1 MTTTL
6 PVATTATML
15 PYHRQGDIDYACLD
29 FDPHE
34 RELPPDAMEQELAV
48 HDLLNLLASHF
59 TDFGARPDTFLSS
72 NTILC
77 YDPSNLN
84 VRVAPDVYLAF
95 GVDERAIRQRR
106 LYLPWEVGKPPD
118 LAVEVASASTAR
130 QDVTA
135 KRDIYARIGVPEYWR
150 FDPTGHDYYDRP
162 LAGEQLVDGVY
173 QPIALTREP
182 DGILKGY
189 SAVLRLSLCWAGG
202 RPRLYDPATN
212 TYLDTGVRWRPPALP
227 PNPSGMRPKPGSLS
241 SRPPAWRSVP
251 PGCRSRLPARPPRSE
266 YGSLRRSCVAAKRTG
281 KRSHVPAL
289 TLRSL
294 IPPDSGRWRP
304 RRRGNPCGCP
314 VHRPGIPPSPHGGE
328 GAGG

>member
-84 VRVAPDVYLAF
+84 VRLAPDVYLAF

-173 QPIALTREP
+173 QPISLTREP

-202 RPRLYDPATN
+202 RPRLHDPTTN
-212 TYLDTGVRWRPPALP
+212 TYLENWREVAAARAAAEVEL
-227 PNPSGMRPKPGSLS
+227 NAAETRV
-241 SRPPAWRSVP
+241 AVEQAA
-251 PGCRSRLPARPPRSE
+251 RLAERAARLAEQAARAAAE
-266 YGSLRRSCVAAKRTG
+266 ERIRQLEAELRRREAK
-281 KRSHVPAL
+281 
-289 TLRSL
+289 
-294 IPPDSGRWRP
+294 
-304 RRRGNPCGCP
+304 
-314 VHRPGIPPSPHGGE
+314 E
-328 GAGG
+328 

>member
-15 PYHRQGDIDYACLD
+15 PYHRQGDIDYTCLD

-48 HDLLNLLASHF
+48 HDLIRLLASHF
-59 TDFGARPDTFLSS
+59 TDFGTRPDTFLSS

-182 DGILKGY
+182 DGILGILKGY
-189 SAVLRLSLCWAGG
+189 SAVLKLSLCWAGG

-212 TYLDTGVRWRPPALP
+212 TYLDSWREVAAARAAAETQRNAAETRVAVEQAARLAE
-227 PNPSGMRPKPGSLS
+227 RAARLS
-241 SRPPAWRSVP
+241 EQA
-251 PGCRSRLPARPPRSE
+251 ARAAAEERIRQLE
-266 YGSLRRSCVAAKRTG
+266 AELRRREANG
-281 KRSHVPAL
+281 
-289 TLRSL
+289 
-294 IPPDSGRWRP
+294 
-304 RRRGNPCGCP
+304 
-314 VHRPGIPPSPHGGE
+314 
-328 GAGG
+328 

>member
-173 QPIALTREP
+173 QPISLTREP

-202 RPRLYDPATN
+202 RPRLHDPTTN
-212 TYLDTGVRWRPPALP
+212 TYLENWREVAAARAAAEVERNAAETRVAVEQAARLAE
-227 PNPSGMRPKPGSLS
+227 RAARLS
-241 SRPPAWRSVP
+241 EQA
-251 PGCRSRLPARPPRSE
+251 ARAAAEERIRQLE
-266 YGSLRRSCVAAKRTG
+266 AELRRRAA
-281 KRSHVPAL
+281 
-289 TLRSL
+289 
-294 IPPDSGRWRP
+294 
-304 RRRGNPCGCP
+304 N
-314 VHRPGIPPSPHGGE
+314 E
-328 GAGG
+328 

>member
-15 PYHRQGDIDYACLD
+15 PYRQQGDIDYAGLD
-29 FDPHE
+29 FDPYE

-48 HDLLNLLASHF
+48 HDLLGLLASHF
-59 TDFGARPDTFLSS
+59 TDFGERPDTFLSS

-77 YDPSNLN
+77 YEPSNLN
-84 VRVAPDVYLAF
+84 VRVAPDIYLAF
-95 GVDERAIRQRR
+95 GVNEQAIRQRR
-106 LYLPWEVGKPPD
+106 LYLPWEAGKPPD

-130 QDVTA
+130 QDMTA

-150 FDPTGHDYYDRP
+150 FDPTGHDYYEQP
-162 LAGEQLVDGVY
+162 LAGERLVDGVY

-212 TYLDTGVRWRPPALP
+212 TYLESGHEVWAARLAAEAERDTAEAARDAAKAERDAAEAAHAIAETRVTVEQAG
-227 PNPSGMRPKPGSLS
+227 
-241 SRPPAWRSVP
+241 
-251 PGCRSRLPARPPRSE
+251 RLVAEERIRQLE
-266 YGSLRRSCVAAKRTG
+266 AELRRREPNG
-281 KRSHVPAL
+281 
-289 TLRSL
+289 
-294 IPPDSGRWRP
+294 
-304 RRRGNPCGCP
+304 
-314 VHRPGIPPSPHGGE
+314 
-328 GAGG
+328 

>member
-77 YDPSNLN
+77 YEPSNLN
-84 VRVAPDVYLAF
+84 VRVAPDIYLAF
-95 GVDERAIRQRR
+95 GVDERAIRERR

-202 RPRLYDPATN
+202 RPRLHDPTTN
-212 TYLDTGVRWRPPALP
+212 TYLENWREVAAARAAAEVERKAAEAERNAAETRVAVEQAARLAE
-227 PNPSGMRPKPGSLS
+227 RAARLS
-241 SRPPAWRSVP
+241 EQA
-251 PGCRSRLPARPPRSE
+251 ARAAAEERIRQLE
-266 YGSLRRSCVAAKRTG
+266 AELRRREANG
-281 KRSHVPAL
+281 
-289 TLRSL
+289 
-294 IPPDSGRWRP
+294 
-304 RRRGNPCGCP
+304 
-314 VHRPGIPPSPHGGE
+314 
-328 GAGG
+328 

>member
-84 VRVAPDVYLAF
+84 VRVAPDIYLAF

-135 KRDIYARIGVPEYWR
+135 KRDIYARIGVPEYWC
-150 FDPTGHDYYDRP
+150 FDS
-162 LAGEQLVDGVY
+162 E
-173 QPIALTREP
+173 
-182 DGILKGY
+182 
-189 SAVLRLSLCWAGG
+189 
-202 RPRLYDPATN
+202 
-212 TYLDTGVRWRPPALP
+212 RW
-227 PNPSGMRPKPGSLS
+227 
-241 SRPPAWRSVP
+241 
-251 PGCRSRLPARPPRSE
+251 
-266 YGSLRRSCVAAKRTG
+266 
-281 KRSHVPAL
+281 
-289 TLRSL
+289 
-294 IPPDSGRWRP
+294 
-304 RRRGNPCGCP
+304 
-314 VHRPGIPPSPHGGE
+314 
-328 GAGG
+328 